1 MVAGGGWGI
10 PVYRRLQKQG
20 VPFATG
26 ILFENDVDFQ
36 VAQALSSRVIS
47 APAFEE
53 ISQSIFEQA
62 AQLLKECT
70 SVIDAGTPVGRLNEK
85 NGRLLS
91 MARQLGLPVTT
102 MKESS

>member
-1 MVAGGGWGI
+1 M
-10 PVYRRLQKQG
+10 
-20 VPFATG
+20 
-26 ILFENDVDFQ
+26 DFQ

-53 ISQSIFEQA
+53 ISLECYDQA
-62 AQLLKECT
+62 ARLLKECT

-91 MARQLGLPVTT
+91 LARQLGLPVTT